1 MKRKRTFRARAPPFI
16 DYLKDILRRYPD
28 GGQILK
34 ELIQNADDAKAT
46 EVIFVYDERSYS
58 TENLWDE
65 KLDRFQGPALLAYN
79 NAQFTDED
87 WGGIQAMGQSVK
99 NKDPNKIGRFG
110 IGFNSI
116 YHITDLPWIFS
127 GTNIGVLDPQQS
139 YLEDGGWWSVED
151 EEDRQQLQNYPEQF
165 EPLRRALQETSRQT
179 SWEDLLHGEP
189 FRGTLFRFPLRAE
202 ASKISDNLYN
212 HQRVFELFKSF
223 QADSELS
230 LLFLKNVASISM
242 RHIDPDG
249 NVTNHLTVTA
259 AQDTVSEESM
269 AGEAFSLISAS
280 ETSYCLKLVSRQSPG
295 LAEHCCKWLVS
306 SFTAR
311 SGQDSE
317 LDELAEK
324 MKYLPC
330 VGLAYPLTEDNCKR
344 PKGRL
349 SCFLPLPDNEANWTG
364 LPVHVNACFGLTDN
378 RRYVKWLEEDQKY
391 DEAAQ
396 WNELLLNQLLPPAYC
411 QTILCAIALTQSQS
425 SPMQPS
431 MTYNLWPDL
440 DNLAH
445 KELWRKMGETMCKL
459 LVEYK
464 VLCSARSDTDWL
476 KPREAIFPVT
486 CKTEDQILGAV
497 DDLLLAQQQP
507 LVKVP
512 KHVYNTVKSFFKE
525 KLTQGT
531 PEFLCNILRS
541 CDLNSIAAD
550 QKLLLLEF
558 ILKDYQCVKGLQ
570 LLPLSDGT
578 FTKFCS
584 PGQGQTVFIDS
595 KEFPRSLLPG
605 LEKNFIPLNL
615 RPALWGIL
623 NHLATKN
630 IFNFCHLNA
639 NLVTENLK
647 GAIPSD
653 WASGCD
659 KVTWKTRSPAHP
671 PIKWLS
677 LVWNFLAKH
686 CTDLK
691 PFEDLPL
698 IPLMPLTEKADTVQ
712 LVRLTKSTNLFFQ
725 TENGHTLKNDVVSIL
740 EKLGGQV
747 IKQGNSFLSHPH
759 LNSYILYPSVGNVLR
774 LLSNIGTSVVKTK
787 LISTSTEDKNK
798 LRQLLSTASQLTE
811 KEKQFVS
818 ELPIFRQMPS
828 LTSLG
833 KECIA
838 AQKLEAVKNE
848 TIPNIP
854 SDVVLPETVLK
865 CTADYDQT
873 LFGLLKVKLLSSA
886 DVTLKIV
893 SGIERGLYR
902 GSNIEQMMQWIL
914 KNYSLLYNQ
923 NSAIQEKCKTLKFMD
938 KGGTLVEPAA
948 LFDPEEETLKELF
961 SKDFFPQ
968 KAFAEQRILKTLR
981 VLGLRSCLGS
991 ITPDEFLAV
1000 ASKLQNENSAQAYRK
1015 SDALVRV
1022 CNETDIFSKCTQSQ
1036 LRALCSVPWVSAEK
1050 TSKTKGC
1057 KWYKPE
1063 ELKHSALGNLVD
1075 LVMPLTSKFNQRT
1088 SKYLGI
1094 SNPPPARMV
1103 MENLRRFSEI
1113 FHTEDSYSIQIRL
1126 KTIYSYIQEH
1136 LNDFTGLLQD
1146 CPIWNGDGFSQPKEI
1161 ILNYPK
1167 GLDLSYQI
1175 KKVPDELSQQ
1185 YQQLLKKCGIKSSLS
1200 PAEIVDFLSDLK
1212 KNIDSQAITAGP
1224 KELKFAISILE
1235 WMRTT
1240 QQDLKSLGY
1249 EESLLL
1255 PIQKNAKNEGFSL
1268 QPLSNVLFPDI
1279 SSEALDDL
1287 CEDEEDFYLLHSEIP
1302 RAMSEHFCVPF
1313 LSTRILK
1320 PEFIGIEQYGQT
1332 EPIPLR
1338 IKNILKE
1345 YDEESDL
1352 FKELIQNAEDA
1363 KATECSFLVDMR
1375 QNKES
1380 PENLIDPGMS
1390 SCHGPALWS
1399 FNDEVFTEDDF
1410 KNISRVGSASKETEV
1425 EKIGNFG
1432 LGFNAVYHITDIP
1445 SILSGKTLIIF
1456 DPNVTHLRKHIQ
1468 SRSNPGI
1475 KLDISK
1481 HGRLLMRFPKQFQPY
1496 QDIFGCSIR
1505 DFPFEYKG
1513 TLIKLPFRTA
1523 AEAESSEISKKV
1535 FDEHRIRSLTNTFR
1549 ETCQHMLLFLKNVKK
1564 VNVKM
1569 LPQVSSP
1576 DNCTDAP
1583 TVLTLTREDVCGFD
1597 LSRDNPMSRLQ
1608 QQSLRKLEGFGK
1620 KCRDIIDVNK
1630 SAVKGIT
1637 LEDKKSQK
1645 VFQYWL
1651 VYSCFGTGKSLSMV
1665 CGPKK
1670 THLFALPLG
1679 SIAVPLCKSQE
1690 HGKWAPDTEATVG
1703 QAFCFLPL
1711 SIQSGLP
1718 VHINGS
1724 FSVTSNRKNLWSSG
1738 LKGEWNKA
1746 MLEDAVTSA
1755 YVTALLQLQNMC
1767 LENKLVDY
1775 DCYMFWPNMDVV
1787 LEPFTVTA
1795 EAFYQAVAKGF
1806 CGELLQLLSNGDKWC
1821 SIENAYFLDPEIS
1834 SHERIGKTAFTEF
1847 TLRLQPPRM
1856 ALCLPQWVREG
1867 FSKSGCSDIIDKHT
1881 YGWKQFYT
1889 EIVFGNLDLMDATT
1903 RNTFVL
1909 FAINMRNP
1917 AIDSLLKTTACIPTG
1932 KSGKLELIRN
1942 LIHPRGKVASLF
1954 EDDDGRIPNGSE
1966 ADFLHPET
1974 LSRFETLG
1982 MVKDQISISD
1992 LIERAQTVKCLW
2004 KQNKDKACR
2013 RIQSILSFLGDVK
2026 INNTEQETIQ
2036 SIAFLPAL
2044 SPASPENIVEENVCL
2059 MSPRTMYK
2067 TKHRWLVSMIDPV
2080 LAKHQLDLDFKM
2092 SSETCNV
2099 LGLNRKPPI
2108 DTVLLQ
2114 LEKTTILQYKIDPA
2128 KTEQIVKSC
2137 YGYLNECLKKDHTSR
2152 EILARKL
2159 TFPFIFVEGKFV
2171 TSNEVAHNILLNA
2184 DPYLYKLPV
2193 EYKAFQD
2200 LWMTV
2205 GIQDHF
2211 CFSDYLSILQKM
2223 SQKYQ
2228 KSALDKSDLDLCL
2241 RVINVGFQILIEEEP
2256 IDPYTVHSILLPDQN
2271 NVLQAIDKLHFNDT
2285 AWLKLDKDIALCHS
2299 HIPRQIAIWLGVP
2312 TTKHKALADLQVVPL
2327 SRWFKPFGAH
2337 EKLTR
2342 RLQNIIKE
2350 YPSNKDILKEL
2361 IQNADDAEATEIHF
2375 IWDQRQHPEEKVLG
2389 NKWAALQGPSLC
2401 VYNNKKF
2408 TEKDIKGIQDLGEG
2422 GKAGNLEKTGK
2433 FGLGFNS
2440 VYHLT
2445 DCPSFVSGDSRLCV
2459 FDPNLFYLETASK
2472 NDPGGEFAI
2481 TNNFKSSF
2489 PDVYN
2494 TYLPSFYDLEKGT
2507 MFRLPL
2513 RTEEMARSSEIKHE
2527 TVTKEDITSLI
2538 QMLNEDPD
2546 GLMLFLNNI
2555 KKITF
2560 LILHR
2565 NAKEPQ
2571 PVFTMEVKMSE
2582 ESLNKRNEFL
2592 NKVQEAGHLQTEVM
2606 DLNPLQVFHEVEIHC
2621 TDKKP
2626 RKWILAKQVGVEE
2639 KEIKASMQDTC
2650 EKLNQ
2655 KLLPHG
2661 AIAATLDTYSGGR
2674 LFCSLPLPVETG
2686 LPVHVN
2692 GNFAINCS
2700 RRDLWKEDGQNVR
2713 TEWNECLKLNL
2724 LAPLY
2729 GSLLLYIA
2737 EHLFQDRENPLRFKN
2752 EKDCENQLKA
2762 FLMLFPTDFENI
2774 HQQWHEVVVRIYQSI
2789 HARKHK
2795 VIPIVREEENVEGRN
2810 AQKYLSVTWSS
2821 VGNESTDEPHFMTE
2835 EFRHKLVDILNDMN
2849 MKFVLQS
2856 TYLTAIYKGFER
2868 ASSTVTALSPQ
2879 SVRKFLINHPVLSQ
2893 NKILSLPLSGSPFK
2907 DEKQISILLDYC
2919 ITNIKEENERSL
2931 EGLPLLL
2938 TRDNILRRFQLED
2951 PKYLSRFYDLFP
2963 NRSYLFVNVDYSC
2976 KVDPLEKAGFLKKFT
2991 IQESVDY
2998 IKEKLVHDVSEDDCN
3013 TWPVLRKE
3021 DNEWIKRLWE
3031 FFNYTYSVN
3040 SYTNESKKTEVFME
3054 LKHLFADLAI
3064 LPVWNTKQ
3072 DKQKV
3077 LSSLN
3082 RLQNVVCEDN
3092 MGELLMKLGFAKYD
3106 TSLPHDIM
3114 FHVIRPNVL
3123 NIKDPST
3130 VLQKLIQTK
3139 GLQWDALSPLD
3150 YDRLLEF
3157 LLQGLKKT
3165 NDSQVCKQ
3173 IQRLPIFEMMQ
3184 GSRQAI
3190 DKFRCIY
3197 ILNTK
3202 EEHPELYQIDSEIA
3216 FLKKSEL
3223 NLEFAKNTDIQI
3235 LNDFEFFNVVI
3246 LQRIEQLSEPQKLSA
3261 IRLLLKIQHKY
3272 LIEYEKSKSKI
3283 INCLRPVKFIRDKH
3297 GNLREAAFFYDE
3309 NNQLFKM
3316 MNLYEKFIPQAF
3328 FKNIM
3333 PAYSLQALLIDLGM
3347 RHTASQDDLIN
3358 FATQIERDAQTR
3370 TSLKE
3375 LKAKTNAILN
3385 IIFKFKEQ
3393 DLSADF
3399 CKKLSNIKFI
3409 YPPEVP
3415 KWLCDLHVPYHHN
3428 QFMAL
3433 NGSLVAQKD
3442 KDNELIWTTF
3452 PLLPFQNSSP
3462 ILKST
3467 GALFLPPQE
3476 KVIQNLRNV
3485 ARVKCETTELIKSRA
3500 MVIETSYCFFQ
3511 QSKSLDTKSLSQIP
3525 VILVDNDK
3533 RLVKPNKVVISLHN
3547 ENDFRPYLYKMPP
3560 LLASYRELFQKI
3572 GVTIEAT
3579 TEHYGRVLRDI
3590 FEDSKDSNNLQPNQI
3605 KTSKKAVENFF
3616 RTLKMDQ
3623 DFQSLKVLYLPA
3635 TDGKL
3640 YSSDRL
3646 CYNDYVI
3653 TGNNRDF
3660 KSLEDKFKFMVSLRE
3675 CHLKWDIYEIR
3686 KKIKLLPEEMRPKML
3701 SETTVEGLE
3710 ESKLELCRFG
3720 EKCEFRQKL
3729 IKLLTSPNFSD
3740 GVIAILKWQNRGD
3753 LPQSVSSHDLK
3764 ELFSTIQITCC
3775 EKLEISIFYN
3785 SVSLENSSMQKE
3797 IYISKKHNVQFDI
3810 FMKHTNVLQGRK
3822 MVKIPKTLAQ
3832 EINSLLEDI
3841 LNKESVFVLFEMLC
3855 CTDPEDIY
3863 NVLSEN
3869 GIHSFRSEKTN
3880 YFDLPSPGDVIPEEF
3895 LDFLEMD
3902 FLSSF
3907 EVGDFVGYLDSVSPE
3922 LIYRYALVKECLGYE
3937 EEADGKV
3944 EWYKIEIGD
3953 NKVIKV
3959 SKNDIYQFKATKGVK
3974 NDCWDLVPLPHAEN
3988 KSEINNEKCSKS
4000 LEEIKKEID
4009 KCFEDI
4015 EKLPKAERE
4024 KAIRRLYLKWHP
4036 DKNLDNSE
4044 IATEVCKYIQQLKE
4058 GKKPSPSNCGS
4069 SQDGQ
4074 YHRSKNEW
4082 YDWFNWD
4089 KEASR
4094 HRKGKTNFNFRYP
4107 SYDYDSFRFRSRQQP
4122 NPAEAKRW
4130 MKQAE
4135 HDLSSASSDIGQS
4148 NTEWVFFKVHQAVEK
4163 ALIATHYK
4171 YDGKYPKGQCIL
4183 GLSQNVSMF
4192 AGSLSELSD
4201 LVHKLCQY
4209 GVDNKRTQY
4218 PIYHAIPNIPNGQ
4231 FPAEKEQEVLELGKS
4246 VLYKIQNY
4254 ISL

>member
-1 MKRKRTFRARAPPFI
+1 
-16 DYLKDILRRYPD
+16 
-28 GGQILK
+28 
-34 ELIQNADDAKAT
+34 
-46 EVIFVYDERSYS
+46 
-58 TENLWDE
+58 
-65 KLDRFQGPALLAYN
+65 
-79 NAQFTDED
+79 
-87 WGGIQAMGQSVK
+87 MGQSVK

-165 EPLRRALQETSRQT
+165 EPLRWALQETSRQT

-259 AQDTVSEESM
+259 SQDTVSEESM

-774 LLSNIGTSVVKTK
+774 LLSNIGMSVVKTK

-854 SDVVLPETVLK
+854 SDVVLPETVL
-865 CTADYDQT
+865 
-873 LFGLLKVKLLSSA
+873 
-886 DVTLKIV
+886 
-893 SGIERGLYR
+893 
-902 GSNIEQMMQWIL
+902 N
-914 KNYSLLYNQ
+914 LLYNQ

-1050 TSKTKGC
+1050 TSKTKD
-1057 KWYKPE
+1057 K
-1063 ELKHSALGNLVD
+1063 
-1075 LVMPLTSKFNQRT
+1075 
-1088 SKYLGI
+1088 
-1094 SNPPPARMV
+1094 
-1103 MENLRRFSEI
+1103 
-1113 FHTEDSYSIQIRL
+1113 
-1126 KTIYSYIQEH
+1126 
-1136 LNDFTGLLQD
+1136 
-1146 CPIWNGDGFSQPKEI
+1146 
-1161 ILNYPK
+1161 
-1167 GLDLSYQI
+1167 
-1175 KKVPDELSQQ
+1175 LSQQ

-1523 AEAESSEISKKV
+1523 AEAE
-1535 FDEHRIRSLTNTFR
+1535 N
-1549 ETCQHMLLFLKNVKK
+1549 
-1564 VNVKM
+1564 
-1569 LPQVSSP
+1569 
-1576 DNCTDAP
+1576 
-1583 TVLTLTREDVCGFD
+1583 
-1597 LSRDNPMSRLQ
+1597 
-1608 QQSLRKLEGFGK
+1608 
-1620 KCRDIIDVNK
+1620 
-1630 SAVKGIT
+1630 
-1637 LEDKKSQK
+1637 
-1645 VFQYWL
+1645 
-1651 VYSCFGTGKSLSMV
+1651 
-1665 CGPKK
+1665 
-1670 THLFALPLG
+1670 
-1679 SIAVPLCKSQE
+1679 
-1690 HGKWAPDTEATVG
+1690 TEATVG

-2193 EYKAFQD
+2193 EYKAFQL

-2241 RVINVGFQILIEEEP
+2241 RVINVGFQTLIEEEP

-2737 EHLFQDRENPLRFKN
+2737 EHLFQDKENPLRFKN

-2795 VIPIVREEENVEGRN
+2795 VIPIVR
-2810 AQKYLSVTWSS
+2810 S

-3869 GIHSFRSEKTN
+3869 GIPSFRSEKTN